1 MFPGTIVII
10 QHLPDLECA
19 DTAAQIRS
27 FVMDS
32 GWKCDDPKA
41 CALAPTIL
49 RDVVVYVKMF
59 GDMTPED
66 VCMRKAANALVTHL
80 NSGGIKTTLG
90 NPGGGIPGGV
100 IIVNVA
106 KRDSL
111 AAALERKE
119 WFDKIKAT
127 TGFDIDEQI
136 RRAEELSTSEDPVAL
151 INNWSKAT
159 KPQPS
164 PK

>member
-1 MFPGTIVII
+1 
-10 QHLPDLECA
+10 
-19 DTAAQIRS
+19 
-27 FVMDS
+27 
-32 GWKCDDPKA
+32 
-41 CALAPTIL
+41 
-49 RDVVVYVKMF
+49 
-59 GDMTPED
+59 
-66 VCMRKAANALVTHL
+66 
-80 NSGGIKTTLG
+80 
-90 NPGGGIPGGV
+90 
-100 IIVNVA
+100 VNVA